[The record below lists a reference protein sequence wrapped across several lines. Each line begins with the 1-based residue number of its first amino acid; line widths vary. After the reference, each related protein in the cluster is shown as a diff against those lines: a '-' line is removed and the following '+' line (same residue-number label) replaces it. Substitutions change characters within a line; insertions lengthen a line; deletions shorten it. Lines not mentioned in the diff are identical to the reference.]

1 MEEKAK
7 IKKPFYKRWW
17 VWAIVVVLAIGM
29 FGSSGDTETKG
40 DDQQST
46 AQSQTATTEPTDAEP
61 EETQHTEQTAVQA
74 EEPEEPAD
82 TMTMGQKNAL
92 GAAEN
97 YLSFMAFSRSGL
109 IEQLEFEGYS
119 IEDATFAVDN
129 CGADWNEQAAKSAQN
144 YLDMM
149 SFSRQD
155 LIDQL
160 VFEGFTQEQAEY
172 GVTAVGY

>member
-7 IKKPFYKRWW
+7 TKKPFYKRWW
-17 VWAIVVVLAIGM
+17 VWVIVVILLIGI
-29 FGSSGDTETKG
+29 FGPEGNTDNST
-40 DDQQST
+40 DDSQTT
-46 AQSQTATTEPTDAEP
+46 AQSQTTTTEPTDTEP
-61 EETQHTEQTAVQA
+61 EDTQQTAAPV

-92 GAAEN
+92 GTALD
-97 YLSFMAFSRSGL
+97 YLDYTAFSRSGL
-109 IEQLEFEGYS
+109 ISQLEFEGYS
-119 IEDATFAVDN
+119 TEDATFAVDN
-129 CGADWNEQAAKSAQN
+129 CGADWKEQAALCAQN
-144 YLDMM
+144 YLDYT
-149 SFSRQD
+149 SFSRQG

>member
-17 VWAIVVVLAIGM
+17 VWAIVVVLVIGM

-40 DDQQST
+40 NDQQST

-61 EETQHTEQTAVQA
+61 EETQQTEPAAVQL

-97 YLSFMAFSRSGL
+97 LHSITTFSRHGL
-109 IEQLEFEGYS
+109 HDKHTYERT
-119 IEDATFAVDN
+119 ATS
-129 CGADWNEQAAKSAQN
+129 AAH
-144 YLDMM
+144 
-149 SFSRQD
+149 
-155 LIDQL
+155 
-160 VFEGFTQEQAEY
+160 
-172 GVTAVGY
+172 